1 MNIRLIAGVIV
12 FLLGGRGVCWANP
25 RLGKGSSGR
34 SPSMFVQT
42 TKVKNRARSLAG
54 ELSGS
59 ATRYWAVTD
68 VDLQDLGTRAEKLA
82 RLAPPPVSAGSG
94 TRRYEVV
101 VDTRNPLFLDLAR
114 QEVARIGSVEV
125 QSGAARLE
133 VKTIIQNATIY
144 SSREY
149 ITQKTTARQAERVK
163 S

>member
-1 MNIRLIAGVIV
+1 
-12 FLLGGRGVCWANP
+12 
-25 RLGKGSSGR
+25 
-34 SPSMFVQT
+34 MFVQT